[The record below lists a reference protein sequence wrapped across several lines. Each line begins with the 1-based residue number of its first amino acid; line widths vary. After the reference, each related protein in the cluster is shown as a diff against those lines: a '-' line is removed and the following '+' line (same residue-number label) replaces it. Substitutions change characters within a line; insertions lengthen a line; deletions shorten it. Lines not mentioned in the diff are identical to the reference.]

1 MTSQEYW
8 EERERQKQQK
18 VDEITDAEVE
28 KIRKA
33 IEDAIS
39 DLDRQIHDIYMKY
52 AIDNKMD
59 YYDALQYLTD
69 DERKEFQR
77 DLQYYLD
84 KYKDSDYVKKYKK
97 ELHSLSVRARVQ
109 RIEAFIANIKQHASD
124 LEEIL
129 NTGTREE
136 IASLYSEG
144 YLRNAYDILGGQA
157 PTPTVV
163 VPAFNTRVVREIMET
178 PWSGKNYS
186 TKVWDISTSFENK
199 LEEVL
204 TRGLIQGKH
213 PDVIAREFRA
223 AGFGKERRN
232 KDGSIRKGGVAWS
245 AEALIRTEAANLIE
259 QAQLDSYKEFNT
271 ERYVFMTSKDH
282 KVCDTCAELE
292 GKDFAIEEAKAG
304 VNYPP
309 MHTICR
315 CTSRAKTRYDDEDES
330 QYDLPYD
337 KWYEKYVQP
346 EIDKIH
352 AVKMKDSMETGGF
365 VREGTNDVDMSY
377 VQSAEYRSKFT
388 QLTSNTKVN
397 EVIRKQCTAMLTKHK
412 GTDTESL
419 YIFDPD
425 TYHVILSK
433 VGEKNALGVNLTN
446 EEISIIKNYPGRKI
460 SIHNHPTNVLP
471 TGGDFAAAGYRGYDF
486 GVIATHSGEVI
497 VYKAGVKPFQSSKID
512 LRIDKYL
519 DSYYNLTVEEAFTK
533 ALEEVR
539 EEFEIAWEKIK

>member
-84 KYKDSDYVKKYKK
+84 KYKDSDYVKKHKK

-124 LEEIL
+124 LEEML
-129 NTGTREE
+129 NTGAREE

-204 TRGLIQGKH
+204 TRGLIQGRH

-309 MHTICR
+309 MHPICR

-337 KWYEKYVQP
+337 EWYAQYVQP

-352 AVKMKDSMETGGF
+352 RERLNKDSKGGKIDIEIDELTECL
-365 VREGTNDVDMSY
+365 RDTKTNTLVDTEVKTLS
-377 VQSAEYRSKFT
+377 RSKIK
-388 QLTSNTKVN
+388 N
-397 EVIRKQCTAMLTKHK
+397 LTKGWLFDWSKVEK
-412 GTDTESL
+412 GDIIRGL
-419 YIFDPD
+419 YIKGGKDLQGLVAIRDLPLEHAM
-425 TYHVILSK
+425 Y
-433 VGEKNALGVNLTN
+433 VNLVEAKPSNVGST
-446 EEISIIKNYPGRKI
+446 GRYKG
-460 SIHNHPTNVLP
+460 V
-471 TGGDFAAAGYRGYDF
+471 GGHLFAEACKMARDNGYDYIYFDAKTNLVEYYKDELGADRVF
-486 GVIATHSGEVI
+486 GQRMVIDG
-497 VYKAGVKPFQSSKID
+497 
-512 LRIDKYL
+512 
-519 DSYYNLTVEEAFTK
+519 EAFYD
-533 ALEEVR
+533 L
-539 EEFEIAWEKIK
+539 IKKYYKEG